1 MIKLGKRTLV
11 RRRGRG
17 GKQFR
22 AVTVGKIA
30 PAKYPN
36 FRLDQS
42 HSGIIVDIVHE
53 RGRNAPLAKIHFD
66 DGTYSYIPAVD
77 GATVGSKIEMG
88 ARGSIYSTEHFSIGG
103 NSRWDVDL
111 QYRKECWRWRQTN
124 QIRGFIGPGICS

>member
-11 RRRGRG
+11 RRRGKG

-36 FRLDQS
+36 FRLDQN

-53 RGRNAPLAKIHFD
+53 RGRNAPLARIHFD
-66 DGTYSYIPAVD
+66 DELIHTFLQ
-77 GATVGSKIEMG
+77 SK
-88 ARGSIYSTEHFSIGG
+88 
-103 NSRWDVDL
+103 VL
-111 QYRKECWRWRQTN
+111 QLEVK
-124 QIRGFIGPGICS
+124 